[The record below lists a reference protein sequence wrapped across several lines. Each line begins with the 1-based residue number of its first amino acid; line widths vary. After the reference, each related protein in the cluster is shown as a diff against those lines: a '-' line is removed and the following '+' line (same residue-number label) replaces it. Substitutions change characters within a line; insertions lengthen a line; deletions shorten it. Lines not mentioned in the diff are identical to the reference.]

1 MNQIAGSSSSLKSFN
16 VLEKLGEGSFA
27 SVYKVQRI
35 DDKKLYAMKKVS
47 PSLFRLKLGK

>member
-1 MNQIAGSSSSLKSFN
+1 MNPSASSSSSLKSFN

-47 PSLFRLKLGK
+47 RIHKLG

>member
-1 MNQIAGSSSSLKSFN
+1 MNSSQATGSTLKSFN

-35 DDKKLYAMKKVS
+35 DDKKLYAMKKVIINE
-47 PSLFRLKLGK
+47 FR

>member
-1 MNQIAGSSSSLKSFN
+1 MQPAQNGSSLKNFA

-35 DDKKLYAMKKVS
+35 DDQRLYAMKKVYIT
-47 PSLFRLKLGK
+47 

>member
-1 MNQIAGSSSSLKSFN
+1 MSSSSLKNFA

-35 DDKKLYAMKKVS
+35 DDQRLYAMKKV
-47 PSLFRLKLGK
+47 LHMRFR

>member
-1 MNQIAGSSSSLKSFN
+1 MFSSPSTTLHNFT

-35 DDKKLYAMKKVS
+35 DDGKIYAMKKVYN
-47 PSLFRLKLGK
+47 KIMIG